1 MAVVCCRRCLLH
13 SSGLS
18 YMLIL
23 DSMRLWE
30 VKNKVRPISDWRCT
44 MKPLLTLHVLWVPPH
59 IIQCESFYTS
69 HAMWV
74 PSHTMQCES
83 FYTSHAMWVPS
94 HTMQCESF
102 YRSHAMWVP
111 SHTMQCESFRTPY
124 SVSPFTHHAMRV
136 LSMTHHAM
144 RVLSLTH
151 LVMHWESLTHQEKW
165 GLSINTS
172 GYSMWGLSQLN
183 PFSIFGWQSVKLT
196 NFYSK
201 VNFLGKTIS
210 VKCSN
215 QSKQEQCQKFR
226 EWFGQT
232 FSHSWCSPW
241 GL

>member
-102 YRSHAMWVP
+102 
-111 SHTMQCESFRTPY
+111 RTPY

-136 LSMTHHAM
+136 LAVNDTSCNASPVFDTSCNALG
-144 RVLSLTH
+144 VSD
-151 LVMHWESLTHQEKW
+151 
-165 GLSINTS
+165 TS
-172 GYSMWGLSQLN
+172 G
-183 PFSIFGWQSVKLT
+183 
-196 NFYSK
+196 K
-201 VNFLGKTIS
+201 VRPIYQHIRIQYVRPVPIESFQYIWMAE
-210 VKCSN
+210 C
-215 QSKQEQCQKFR
+215 
-226 EWFGQT
+226 
-232 FSHSWCSPW
+232 
-241 GL
+241 

>member
-59 IIQCESFYTS
+59 IIQCESFYT
-69 HAMWV
+69 
-74 PSHTMQCES
+74 
-83 FYTSHAMWVPS
+83 
-94 HTMQCESF
+94 
-102 YRSHAMWVP
+102 SHAMWVP